1 MSKIKK
7 FVALATLAVMA
18 SGVFGSPIHAEECCA
33 PENCYVTDSGGW
45 GYECSQDCP
54 SLTPYIVLGTVVLVA
69 IIAVAV
75 RHHHHGHH
83 NHGHCH

>member
-7 FVALATLAVMA
+7 MVASAILAVMA
-18 SGVFGSPIHAEECCA
+18 LGSSVSPIHADNGA
-33 PENCYVTDSGGW
+33 PENCYVTDVGGW

-54 SLTPYIVLGTVVLVA
+54 SLVPYIVLGTVVIAA
-69 IIAVAV
+69 IIVIAV
-75 RHHHHGHH
+75 RHNHGHN